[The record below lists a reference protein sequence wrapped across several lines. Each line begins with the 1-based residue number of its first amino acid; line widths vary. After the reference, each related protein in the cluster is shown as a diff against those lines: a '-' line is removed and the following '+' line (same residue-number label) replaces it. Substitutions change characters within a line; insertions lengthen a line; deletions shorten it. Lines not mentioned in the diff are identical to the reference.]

1 MSFFL
6 KVWLSEQLYRCSS
19 IYLACLKA
27 PLFRPIS
34 IFFPLIGLP
43 KLPPTLVRYSL
54 LFLTRQKPAP
64 FNQRDC
70 SNPDQNVANQ
80 TRVNPTAQA
89 YYTLFLSKPF
99 STAIIDSFKQP
110 TSKPMSSA
118 LRACR
123 AVLGA
128 FAGSALAAEVQL
140 YGILDTGVGY
150 NHINLDTSGVDN
162 VDSFEMKSGVGS
174 GSRWGLKGTEE
185 LGNGLTVGFILEDGF
200 DSDTG
205 SEDST
210 GVMFNRESSLFL
222 QGNFGKI
229 ALGRMGALN
238 SGQSSWSKV
247 GMINA
252 FGTSYGD
259 FTAQASNVFS
269 LAGQWGNMIAY
280 ETPDFAGF
288 KLFAQYGM
296 GSNDNENESSSDRFY
311 SLGVTYNNG
320 PFAGY
325 LAVDSINYK
334 TAKFGTGEYPNN
346 GDDIDDSLT
355 VTFGGNYDFE
365 VVKLFAGAQYFD
377 EIKLSNMKGAVNFE
391 DADSGI
397 ATKMKGWSLGVSG
410 SIPVAGGNVLVGAAY
425 LDAEAADSVKD
436 ATKNDELTRW
446 IVSAGYDYPLSK
458 RTNVYGIL
466 TYNQDSIDSDNKASE
481 RDPSVFGVMVGLR
494 HKF

>member
-89 YYTLFLSKPF
+89 YYTL
-99 STAIIDSFKQP
+99 
-110 TSKPMSSA
+110 
-118 LRACR
+118 
-123 AVLGA
+123 
-128 FAGSALAAEVQL
+128 
-140 YGILDTGVGY
+140 
-150 NHINLDTSGVDN
+150 
-162 VDSFEMKSGVGS
+162 GS

-185 LGNGLTVGFILEDGF
+185 LDNGLTVGFILEDGF

-269 LAGQWGNMIAY
+269 LAGQWDNMIAY

-397 ATKMKGWSLGVSG
+397 ATKMKGWSLEMKGWSLGVSG

-466 TYNQDSIDSDNKASE
+466 TFNQDSIDSDNKASE